1 MKQRVKNAVR
11 YLCHLIV
18 LPSGVMVN
26 FEKQMNRSAET
37 WFGFFAQF
45 WALVPGLPG
54 NYLRA
59 AFYRQ
64 VLDFCDESCVISFGA
79 ICTHRQVRI
88 EKHVYIGPYS
98 LIGSAWIKAGTLIG
112 SRVSV
117 TSGKNQHTLD
127 DTGQWTGFE
136 AGNMVQVRIGP
147 RAWIGEGAVVMAD
160 VGETSM
166 VGAGAVVAAPVP
178 DHVMGAG
185 NPFQVR
191 RRIHEK
197 VDP

>member
-1 MKQRVKNAVR
+1 MMKKLVKNMGR
-11 YLCHLIV
+11 YLCYMVV
-18 LPSGVMVN
+18 LPSGIMVN
-26 FEKQMNRSAET
+26 VEKHMNRSAET
-37 WFGFFAQF
+37 WFAFFAQF

-64 VLDFCDESCVISFGA
+64 VLDFCDKSCVISFGA

-88 EKHVYIGPYS
+88 EKNVYIGPYS

-117 TSGKNQHTLD
+117 TSGKRQHTLD
-127 DTGQWTGFE
+127 DTGHWRGFD
-136 AGNMVQVRIGP
+136 AKNMVQVHIGP

-178 DHVMGAG
+178 DHVLGAG
-185 NPFQVR
+185 NPFQIR
-191 RRIHEK
+191 RQIHEN
-197 VDP
+197 